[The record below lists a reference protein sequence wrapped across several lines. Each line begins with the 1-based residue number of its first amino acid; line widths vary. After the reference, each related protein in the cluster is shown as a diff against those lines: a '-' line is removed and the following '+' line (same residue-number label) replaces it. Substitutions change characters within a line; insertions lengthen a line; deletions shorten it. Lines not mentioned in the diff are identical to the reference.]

1 MGSGFV
7 TLREDASEKT
17 DSIQE
22 DSFPT
27 NTDSISNQTN
37 KRDDIIAKEE
47 NEANNKLTDSQIDFK
62 KIFKFG
68 KFKFTFKKGKVEK
81 INADE
86 PVENEQNKNGTG
98 PSENF
103 CDTVNVNPVSTNK
116 QHAKEI
122 KNERKGVNAGA
133 ESPEAHNKEA
143 AGKMS
148 KLTEHREEA
157 TLDKGFKE
165 DVPKI
170 PKPEEPMSP
179 IKRFFSQGILASL
192 KKKKKEEDRLKQ
204 NEEIKCLDKMVEKD
218 CTKEDTTCTCLDVSN
233 GKCNEYKDMQLYK
246 QEDHKHAA
254 EGDVMNFLEQD
265 KVEASPFKRLFRKL
279 STKRQSETKAGDS
292 NSLEPRENI
301 SENPQLSTELN
312 KSQKEQETKVIETQ
326 PANEMMG
333 MSYEEFKRKSDMTV
347 SWENLIC
354 VRSAKPRARKTSDSE
369 DETQDKEDVPRR
381 TPKSP
386 LESSTDGDHLTS
398 SNEQGGIPTEE
409 DSGSTW
415 KSFKKLV
422 TPKRKSRM
430 DESGSIEQMQS
441 DTEITKDEASC
452 SLRKL
457 ISGRKKIKP
466 DGQQDNI
473 SSEGSRDTGTDIEDD
488 DTPGVIPLSEY
499 EIVEPEVL
507 NVITDETAE
516 SKKDKEMQ
524 PIIEEDK
531 PNQKEPLYNVTPLCF
546 DAQPSGFPILAEYM
560 EELTE
565 LLSNHQQLS
574 DIPEEGIIEETP
586 ISFVEWITQDDT
598 LADDIADMTADAVTA
613 PEHASDHSE
622 DETTEMV
629 SAVSQLSESPKTS
642 GNVTPVSPIYDI
654 RESDK
659 IFQEVVESIIM
670 VPSVLSINTNNK
682 VPEALAVSV
691 SQFIVESTTSTE
703 TKVLVT
709 HKKEEATSICIG
721 IVAQEI
727 GGAEVVFPLP
737 LVEGISEINHAVP
750 TEFVSEDLAED
761 SQAARMANDNVY
773 KAKIEEIKSM
783 LQEVLLLHEQS
794 TGLAETARKSKQQ
807 IAMFENIQEEVSP
820 VVQMED
826 VEDDSTESF
835 KAIHEFTPV
844 LAAVHGGTQ
853 LFEEQIIT
861 LNINRPETENALPP
875 ALEEPVY
882 EQLAQNIKI
891 PVEVE
896 KEYITPGVESIAA
909 GITEPTLVA
918 VAGSEAHNIVESVS
932 DNSLNVVS
940 KIKEDIVQF
949 TEVPKPVM
957 HSAEPD
963 PAINQVSELVKD
975 ITGSLVSDV
984 KCSETTVPFHKPI
997 PILDSTKKEM
1007 DLQNLVQMEND
1018 PLPLF
1023 VDSDTITVEV
1033 NSTEIQTE
1041 EQNAET
1047 VVALGSTLNVP
1058 DVLNIGEE
1066 ETKQKIES
1074 TSAEIIEEIVNEKIV
1089 YNFEAENLS
1098 EIMDKPT
1105 KKGEDKENEL
1115 NTLARESILPVAT
1128 AYEVNAIKE
1137 PEDMSK
1143 VMLDIENEQAE
1154 RDTIFEHDCER
1165 KQTASEDTY
1174 MLTFKTE
1181 QETKKALAISEQS
1194 RVDEEMAEKRIQ
1206 PPATDNL
1213 KPVSQSVLFKLF
1225 ADAQTIALISESR
1238 EDDLAETEVDK
1249 RCVDAESDK
1258 HLVDKHEHNKT
1269 AKPEVYPEFITKQ
1282 ETLETMKP
1290 FIEVEPRIDPDEPR
1304 SEVLPLKPEQN
1315 QTTES
1320 SHELYK
1326 DSNNQENEAMDKMTK
1341 TIPTVTLKC
1350 VGKTEVENNL
1360 SDQPVATP
1368 QCSNGINK
1376 VSSLEEVK
1384 RPCLDNQYVMSDTRL
1399 AKKQE
1404 DKTAQPEVTTEIIT
1418 KHQEAVETFLKVE
1431 PRLLPLKL
1439 SESHEPYEENNQV
1452 ASTAKITETVSSVI
1466 HKEEPEVEWKI
1477 SVQPVETG
1485 QCFKDEDG
1493 VPGSIIEHITE
1504 IAHITEILPKDNVE
1518 SSEGLVILDTEGSE
1532 HVTEVIK
1539 ANTNQVSAEVLSEHE
1554 AKMKAG
1560 SEQNIPSLDVT
1571 EPEVVSEINI
1581 ANEAVPKANI
1591 EITTALKLK
1600 VKAAMIIS
1608 EGQTLAASE
1617 QVAESPI
1624 VTKDKAEPVVL
1635 KQVIKELNTETQEV
1649 TESKPDIT
1657 AISEVQA
1664 ETPVVSSL
1672 VREVEEET
1680 LVVTSVEKSV
1690 NIKALALTSV
1700 INKVQS
1706 DLTPVSEP
1714 KAFTGTVLRENPI
1727 VFSEIQTTTGYLVQT
1742 AALSPIAKEVSEI
1755 LGEVTGP
1762 TLETLL
1768 VTEAISH
1775 TSAVPA
1781 LESNHQTI
1789 ESLAI
1794 RKETLVRTC
1803 VERNV
1808 KAQGSVVTSV
1818 KEDMDVLQSS
1828 VEQTATDIPSIPKP
1842 IDGQV
1847 IQEPQLSMVAQEI
1860 KETKLFV
1867 KKTTDTVDANVLNVT
1882 AAKETR
1888 VEVPGLTEQIIKR
1901 AVLASLVSEFEDT
1914 VVKEDMGPSK
1924 FTLIAEEPTVVSCIK
1939 LPTASEAPVV
1949 QTPTL
1954 TPADLQKLTEVE
1966 TPAINSEVKEVDMS
1980 FTGPDVIEG
1989 HCDAQTAVNIE
2000 GKQALLPEIEVNATQ
2015 IIEKVT
2021 QDVENT
2027 TKKDSESPEERNGRI
2042 KEVSVPMIKIVHSQ
2056 PGADD
2061 VWEDAVDD
2069 ISDDQCPSTKAS
2081 GDLQDPTMCHS
2092 DK

>member
-22 DSFPT
+22 DSFLT
-27 NTDSISNQTN
+27 NTDNISNQTN
-37 KRDDIIAKEE
+37 KTDDIIAKEE

-68 KFKFTFKKGKVEK
+68 KFKFTLKKGKVEK

-86 PVENEQNKNGTG
+86 LVENEQNKNGTG
-98 PSENF
+98 PSENV

-165 DVPKI
+165 DAPQI
-170 PKPEEPMSP
+170 GKPEEPMSP
-179 IKRFFSQGILASL
+179 IKRFFSQGLLASL
-192 KKKKKEEDRLKQ
+192 KKKKKEEDRLKE
-204 NEEIKCLDKMVEKD
+204 NEEVKCLDKMVEKD
-218 CTKEDTTCTCLDVSN
+218 TTKEDSTCTCLDVSN

-246 QEDHKHAA
+246 QENHKHAA

-292 NSLEPRENI
+292 NLLAPRENI

-312 KSQKEQETKVIETQ
+312 KSQKEQETKMAETQ

-333 MSYEEFKRKSDMTV
+333 MSYEEFKKKSDSTV

-369 DETQDKEDVPRR
+369 DETQDKEDVHRR

-398 SNEQGGIPTEE
+398 SNEQGGSPTEE

-430 DESGSIEQMQS
+430 DESGSVEQMQS
-441 DTEITKDEASC
+441 DTEVTKDEASC

-466 DGQQDNI
+466 EGQQDNI

-507 NVITDETAE
+507 NVITDETAD
-516 SKKDKEMQ
+516 SKKEKEMQ

-531 PNQKEPLYNVTPLCF
+531 PNQVEPLYNVTPLCF
-546 DAQPSGFPILAEYM
+546 DAQPSGFSILTEYM

-659 IFQEVVESIIM
+659 IFQEVVESISM

-709 HKKEEATSICIG
+709 HKKEDATSICIG

-727 GGAEVVFPLP
+727 RAAEVVLPLP
-737 LVEGISEINHAVP
+737 LVEGMSEITHAMP

-761 SQAARMANDNVY
+761 SQAAGIANDNVY

-807 IAMFENIQEEVSP
+807 IAMVENIQEEVSP

-826 VEDDSTESF
+826 VEDDSTELF
-835 KAIHEFTPV
+835 KEINEFAPV

-861 LNINRPETENALPP
+861 LKINRPEIENALLP
-875 ALEEPVY
+875 ALEEPLH

-896 KEYITPGVESIAA
+896 KEYIIPGVESIAA
-909 GITEPTLVA
+909 GIKELTLVA
-918 VAGSEAHNIVESVS
+918 VAGSEAHNIVESVF

-949 TEVPKPVM
+949 TEVPKPVT

-975 ITGSLVSDV
+975 TTGSLVSDV
-984 KCSETTVPFHKPI
+984 KCSETTVAFHKPI
-997 PILDSTKKEM
+997 PILDSTKKEK
-1007 DLQNLVQMEND
+1007 DLQNLVKIKND
-1018 PLPLF
+1018 PLSLF
-1023 VDSDTITVEV
+1023 VDSDTIPVKV
-1033 NSTEIQTE
+1033 NSTELQTAK
-1041 EQNAET
+1041 QNAET
-1047 VVALGSTLNVP
+1047 VVALGNTLNVA

-1066 ETKQKIES
+1066 KTKQKIES

-1105 KKGEDKENEL
+1105 KKGEDKENES

-1128 AYEVNAIKE
+1128 AYEENAIKE

-1143 VMLDIENEQAE
+1143 FMLDIENEQAE
-1154 RDTIFEHDCER
+1154 RDTILENDCKR

-1174 MLTFKTE
+1174 MLTFNTSKTE
-1181 QETKKALAISEQS
+1181 EETKKALAISEQS

-1213 KPVSQSVLFKLF
+1213 KPELFKLF
-1225 ADAQTIALISESR
+1225 ANAQTIALISESI
-1238 EDDLAETEVDK
+1238 EDDLAKTEVDK

-1282 ETLETMKP
+1282 ETVETMKP
-1290 FIEVEPRIDPDEPR
+1290 FLEVEPLIDQDEPQT
-1304 SEVLPLKPEQN
+1304 EVLK
-1315 QTTES
+1315 S

-1326 DSNNQENEAMDKMTK
+1326 DSNNQEDEAMVKMTK

-1350 VGKTEVENNL
+1350 IEKTDVENNL
-1360 SDQPVATP
+1360 SDQRVATP

-1384 RPCLDNQYVMSDTRL
+1384 GPCLDNQYVMSDTRL

-1404 DKTAQPEVTTEIIT
+1404 DKTAKPEVTTEIVT
-1418 KHQEAVETFLKVE
+1418 KHQEAVETFLKI
-1431 PRLLPLKL
+1431 PQT
-1439 SESHEPYEENNQV
+1439 YEENNQV
-1452 ASTAKITETVSSVI
+1452 AGTAKITETVSSVI
-1466 HKEEPEVEWKI
+1466 YKEEPEVEWKI

-1485 QCFKDEDG
+1485 QCFKDEDE
-1493 VPGSIIEHITE
+1493 VPGCIIEHITE
-1504 IAHITEILPKDNVE
+1504 MAHITEILPKDNVE
-1518 SSEGLVILDTEGSE
+1518 SSEGFVILDIEGSE
-1532 HVTEVIK
+1532 HVIEVMK

-1560 SEQNIPSLDVT
+1560 SEQNILSPDVT
-1571 EPEVVSEINI
+1571 EPEVVSEMNI
-1581 ANEAVPKANI
+1581 ANEAVPKTNI

-1624 VTKDKAEPVVL
+1624 VTKDEAEPVVL
-1635 KQVIKELNTETQEV
+1635 TQVIKELNAETQEV
-1649 TESKPDIT
+1649 TESKLDIT
-1657 AISEVQA
+1657 EK
-1664 ETPVVSSL
+1664 TPEVSSL
-1672 VREVEEET
+1672 VREVEAET

-1742 AALSPIAKEVSEI
+1742 AALSPIAKEVSEKGDAKI
-1755 LGEVTGP
+1755 NRPVLGEVTGP

-1781 LESNHQTI
+1781 LEVPTI
-1789 ESLAI
+1789 KSLAI
-1794 RKETLVRTC
+1794 KKETLVRTC

-1808 KAQGSVVTSV
+1808 KAQGSAVISV
-1818 KEDMDVLQSS
+1818 KEDTDVLQSS
-1828 VEQTATDIPSIPKP
+1828 VEQTATDIPEIHKP

-1860 KETKLFV
+1860 KETKLLV
-1867 KKTTDTVDANVLNVT
+1867 KKTPDTVDANVLNVT
-1882 AAKETR
+1882 AAKQTR
-1888 VEVPGLTEQIIKR
+1888 VEVPGLTEQIIKG

-1914 VVKEDMGPSK
+1914 LVKEDMGPSK
-1924 FTLIAEEPTVVSCIK
+1924 STLIAEEPTVASCIK

-1954 TPADLQKLTEVE
+1954 IPADLQKLTEVE
-1966 TPAINSEVKEVDMS
+1966 TLGINSEVKEVEMS
-1980 FTGPDVIEG
+1980 FTGTGVIEG

-2000 GKQALLPEIEVNATQ
+2000 VKQALLPEIEVKATQ
-2015 IIEKVT
+2015 IIEQVT

-2027 TKKDSESPEERNGRI
+2027 SKKDSESPEERNGRI
-2042 KEVSVPMIKIVHSQ
+2042 KEASVPMIKIVHSQ